1 MADDWFAAQGAP
13 GGGTAQVAGFMAPR
27 KSAEDVQL
35 LQDPAFKAQY
45 GQWVQAQGP
54 GAADWATPTIFQQ
67 QRQQGAPGGMQY
79 PGGSATFNEQGGGY
93 QAPAPWPGVAVGTG
107 PAAQA
112 GGNPTDRNYVMQ
124 AVQQTAQ
131 QMQAAGQYVNPSV
144 FKDPGYWADRIIE
157 KGGWVN
163 NGPDQN
169 NIGYFSGRFG
179 MPEGAPAAGGAAP
192 GAAGG
197 VGSFGGMGGPRP
209 YGTSAAPEATPFS
222 YAAFQAPAPFE
233 APQLN
238 ETTDPGYKARLTT
251 GLDAIQH
258 SAAAK
263 GTLLTG
269 GTLKGLNRFAQD
281 YASNEYGNVYN
292 RARGA
297 YDTNFN
303 QGLQAYNTNYNTAY
317 QPWQSNFNNA
327 YQSWQGNL
335 GAQNQGYNQ
344 LFSLANMGY
353 GAAGQQGALGTAY
366 AGQAG
371 NLLGSQATNTGNLIT
386 GAGNAASAGTI
397 GQANAFNQG
406 LAGASNAAQTYYLS
420 RLLNPG
426 TPSTPAGQTPPYFA
440 Y

>member
-1 MADDWFAAQGAP
+1 MALLSDVANGTPDAAGDWFA
-13 GGGTAQVAGFMAPR
+13 
-27 KSAEDVQL
+27 
-35 LQDPAFKAQY
+35 
-45 GQWVQAQGP
+45 
-54 GAADWATPTIFQQ
+54 
-67 QRQQGAPGGMQY
+67 QQGAPSGGMQY
-79 PGGSATFNEQGGGY
+79 PGGSATFNEQGGGA
-93 QAPAPWPGVAVGTG
+93 QAP
-107 PAAQA
+107 
-112 GGNPTDRNYVMQ
+112 
-124 AVQQTAQ
+124 
-131 QMQAAGQYVNPSV
+131 
-144 FKDPGYWADRIIE
+144 
-157 KGGWVN
+157 
-163 NGPDQN
+163 
-169 NIGYFSGRFG
+169 
-179 MPEGAPAAGGAAP
+179 GAPAAAPPSGNPMDRAYVQSQLANWYASQGLTPTGPGTGPTDIAYYTDKILETGGWTNQTGKGEDNINYWTSRIPQDLAEAGRGGGGA

-197 VGSFGGMGGPRP
+197 GGGAGFGGMGGPRP

-222 YAAFQAPAPFE
+222 FAAFQAPAPFE

-238 ETTDPGYKARLTT
+238 ETTDPGYGARLTT
-251 GLDAIQH
+251 GLDAIQR

-269 GTLKGLNRFAQD
+269 GTLKGLNKFAQD

-292 RARGA
+292 RARGS

-327 YQSWQGNL
+327 YQSWSGNL